1 MYQGKHKKRSR
12 KKSIKSRILVV
23 SFILLIAMGIGG
35 TIAFLVDNTEPLA
48 NQFTPSKITT
58 EVDEN
63 LSGDTKSDVK
73 IKNTGDTTAWIR
85 AAVVITW
92 QDEDGNVYGQA
103 PVVDTD
109 YIITWNLKNDG
120 WVQGKDGFYYWTK
133 PVKSVTEAPNDCLTD
148 VLIQSCTY
156 QKNKAPEG
164 YSLTVEIIGSGIQSV
179 PSHVFDDNW
188 GSSSGLKV
196 NSDGTALVEGGARN

>member
-1 MYQGKHKKRSR
+1 MYRGKYRKKTQRRSR
-12 KKSIKSRILVV
+12 KTMALLV
-23 SFILLIAMGIGG
+23 SLLLVFVVGVGG
-35 TIAFLVDNTEPLA
+35 TIAFLTDSDGPLK
-48 NQFTPSKITT
+48 NLFNPSKITT
-58 EVDEN
+58 TVEEKFDGE
-63 LSGDTKSDVK
+63 TKSDVK

-92 QDEDGNVYGQA
+92 QDKDGNVYGQA
-103 PVVDTD
+103 PVENTD
-109 YIITWNLKNDG
+109 YTITWNLNNDG

-133 PVKSVTEAPNDCLTD
+133 PVKSVTEAPNDCLTG

-196 NSDGTALVEGGARN
+196 NSDGTALVEGGAGN